1 MDAAHSRLAARPEA
15 ADDDPFVT
23 DLMSTPV
30 VAIVPDASLT
40 VALRLLATY
49 RVRHLPVIEGSLCV
63 GMLLDTDIAHLLA
76 YTPTPTRV
84 PPLSAAD
91 VCRAAPMVRPRDRRS
106 TAAARMRDM
115 DVDAVVVM
123 DGDRLVGIVTSSDV
137 VRSIA
142 DEVAPS
148 TY

>member
-1 MDAAHSRLAARPEA
+1 
-15 ADDDPFVT
+15 
-23 DLMSTPV
+23 
-30 VAIVPDASLT
+30 
-40 VALRLLATY
+40 
-49 RVRHLPVIEGSLCV
+49 
-63 GMLLDTDIAHLLA
+63 
-76 YTPTPTRV
+76 
-84 PPLSAAD
+84 
-91 VCRAAPMVRPRDRRS
+91 
-106 TAAARMRDM
+106 MRDM

>member
-1 MDAAHSRLAARPEA
+1 MIIL
-15 ADDDPFVT
+15 
-23 DLMSTPV
+23 TP
-30 VAIVPDASLT
+30 
-40 VALRLLATY
+40 
-49 RVRHLPVIEGSLCV
+49 PVEG
-63 GMLLDTDIAHLLA
+63 
-76 YTPTPTRV
+76 
-84 PPLSAAD
+84 
-91 VCRAAPMVRPRDRRS
+91 RPRDRRS
-106 TAAARMRDM
+106 TAAARMYHL